1 MNVGS
6 WLGSLGLDQYEDL
19 FREHEIE
26 ADILPELTDQHLKD
40 LGVPLGHRLR
50 LLRAIRELAIGTQ
63 PDANAR
69 PQKNPER
76 RQLTLMFCDLVGST
90 ALTAQRDPEDMADLI
105 RAFQGAVTTAIA
117 RFEGHVAKW
126 MGDAAMVFFG
136 YPRAHEDDAE
146 RATRAA
152 IALIEAVA
160 QLGRE
165 HGATLRVRIGIA
177 TGLVVVGEGETQMR
191 GLVGDTPDLATRLQ
205 ALAEPDTIVVSEAT
219 RRLLGKTFKMKE
231 LEPRALGGIDAPVA
245 AWLILAERENVSRFE
260 ASRSETLTPF
270 VGRDAEIAL
279 LVERWQR
286 AAKAEGQVAV
296 LSGEA
301 GIGKSRVLATLRE
314 RIGEQSYLPLRYQCS
329 PHHVNDAFHPVIGQ
343 IWFAAGFVSGEAAGS
358 RLAKLEKMIESTGL
372 SSADIVPFVGSLL
385 SLPTGGRYPALE
397 LAPNELKERMMAALL
412 AMTAGAARQMP
423 LLMIVEDAHWIDP
436 TSLDLT
442 TRMIERMRDL
452 PIMMVITC
460 RPEFTSPWSGDNV
473 TTVTL
478 NRLDRQQAEAMVDRM
493 TAGKKLPPEVLEQ
506 ILAKTDGVP
515 LFMEELTKSVLESGL
530 VREKSGAYVLA
541 SALTPLAIPSTL
553 QDSLTAR
560 LDRLSPVKETAQIGA
575 AIGREF
581 SRALLEA
588 ISPIKGAA
596 LDDALHQLI
605 EAELIHVRGAP
616 PKASYV
622 FKHALVQDTAYGSL
636 LRSRRQRIHAHIAWA
651 LKQRLTDEE
660 YAPATIAHHY
670 TEAGLAEQAARSWL
684 SAAELALSQSAPV
697 EAERHA
703 STGLALIPSIEP
715 NGERDG
721 LELALLVARA
731 NALVPL
737 KSISAPETFAAL
749 MAAKQLVDRG
759 IGTDLQRV
767 SVLYGLCSSSTLM
780 ASLEQAL
787 DFAHQIIE
795 LADLQNNPAYQLV
808 GHRQLGTLQ
817 FYAGNLRDALA
828 NLQKGSTYRDQR
840 RQKTLSYRFGWD
852 QGLATLS
859 FEVLVRLSLGLLDS
873 AARLSE
879 QVLIEIESH
888 GHAATIASARFCVTV
903 WPQFALRDVE
913 TLERDGAEL
922 AAYCAE
928 KKVEQIRLLAGLL
941 SACAG
946 AMREPTARRIDF
958 IRRALVALRQ
968 SGGNTGNSIMLS
980 NIAEAFLM
988 VGDLAGA
995 EGALQNGFAFV
1006 EQSGERYWLADL
1018 HRLSGQVAL
1027 RKHQRDRERAE
1038 ACFVKA
1044 IEVARS
1050 QEARLLELRA
1060 ATDLARLRLRTTS
1073 NDDVRGLIEPVLA
1086 MIEGGETTRDVR
1098 DARAL
1103 LAELD

>member
-50 LLRAIRELAIGTQ
+50 LLRAIRELATGTQ

-69 PQKNPER
+69 PQNNPER

-160 QLGRE
+160 QLGRG

-177 TGLVVVGEGETQMR
+177 TGLVVVGEGEAQMR
-191 GLVGDTPDLATRLQ
+191 GLVGDTPDLAMRLQ

-231 LEPRALGGIDAPVA
+231 LGPRALGGIDAPVA

-260 ASRSETLTPF
+260 ASRSETMTPF

-372 SSADIVPFVGSLL
+372 SSADIVPFVASLL

-460 RPEFTSPWSGDNV
+460 RPE
-473 TTVTL
+473 
-478 NRLDRQQAEAMVDRM
+478 
-493 TAGKKLPPEVLEQ
+493 
-506 ILAKTDGVP
+506 
-515 LFMEELTKSVLESGL
+515 
-530 VREKSGAYVLA
+530 
-541 SALTPLAIPSTL
+541 
-553 QDSLTAR
+553 
-560 LDRLSPVKETAQIGA
+560 
-575 AIGREF
+575 
-581 SRALLEA
+581 
-588 ISPIKGAA
+588 
-596 LDDALHQLI
+596 
-605 EAELIHVRGAP
+605 IHV
-616 PKASYV
+616 
-622 FKHALVQDTAYGSL
+622 ALE
-636 LRSRRQRIHAHIAWA
+636 RRQRHDRHV
-651 LKQRLTDEE
+651 E
-660 YAPATIAHHY
+660 PARP
-670 TEAGLAEQAARSWL
+670 AASGSDGRS
-684 SAAELALSQSAPV
+684 
-697 EAERHA
+697 H
-703 STGLALIPSIEP
+703 
-715 NGERDG
+715 DG
-721 LELALLVARA
+721 R
-731 NALVPL
+731 
-737 KSISAPETFAAL
+737 
-749 MAAKQLVDRG
+749 
-759 IGTDLQRV
+759 
-767 SVLYGLCSSSTLM
+767 
-780 ASLEQAL
+780 
-787 DFAHQIIE
+787 
-795 LADLQNNPAYQLV
+795 
-808 GHRQLGTLQ
+808 
-817 FYAGNLRDALA
+817 
-828 NLQKGSTYRDQR
+828 
-840 RQKTLSYRFGWD
+840 
-852 QGLATLS
+852 
-859 FEVLVRLSLGLLDS
+859 
-873 AARLSE
+873 
-879 QVLIEIESH
+879 
-888 GHAATIASARFCVTV
+888 
-903 WPQFALRDVE
+903 
-913 TLERDGAEL
+913 
-922 AAYCAE
+922 
-928 KKVEQIRLLAGLL
+928 
-941 SACAG
+941 
-946 AMREPTARRIDF
+946 
-958 IRRALVALRQ
+958 
-968 SGGNTGNSIMLS
+968 
-980 NIAEAFLM
+980 
-988 VGDLAGA
+988 
-995 EGALQNGFAFV
+995 
-1006 EQSGERYWLADL
+1006 
-1018 HRLSGQVAL
+1018 
-1027 RKHQRDRERAE
+1027 
-1038 ACFVKA
+1038 
-1044 IEVARS
+1044 
-1050 QEARLLELRA
+1050 
-1060 ATDLARLRLRTTS
+1060 
-1073 NDDVRGLIEPVLA
+1073 
-1086 MIEGGETTRDVR
+1086 
-1098 DARAL
+1098 
-1103 LAELD
+1103 